1 MEAMDPGDST
11 NNKSSGSSGG
21 LGEWGGGVPS
31 DMSSK
36 VLLLNASF
44 EPLGIVTDRRAV
56 VLLLAGRVEAIAV
69 HADPP
74 VLHSPSRS
82 IEVPAIVRLSH
93 MVKVGRNRSSP
104 PPSRRGVLRR
114 DGGRCAYCNASADT
128 VDHVVPKSRGGATSW
143 TNLVA
148 ACRRHNMEKGDR
160 LLAELGWELNFE
172 PVAPRTR
179 FALVRQANEA
189 DPLWEPYLQAS

>member
-1 MEAMDPGDST
+1 
-11 NNKSSGSSGG
+11 
-21 LGEWGGGVPS
+21 
-31 DMSSK
+31 MSNK

-56 VLLLAGRVEAIAV
+56 VLLLSGKVEAIAV
-69 HADPP
+69 HDDAP

-82 IEVPAIVRLSH
+82 IAVPAIVRLSH
-93 MVKVGRNRSSP
+93 MVKVGRNRTAP

-148 ACRRHNMEKGDR
+148 ACKRHNMEKGDR
-160 LLAELGWELNFE
+160 LLAELGWELPFE
-172 PVAPRTR
+172 PLAPRTR
-179 FALVRQANEA
+179 LGLVRHSTDA